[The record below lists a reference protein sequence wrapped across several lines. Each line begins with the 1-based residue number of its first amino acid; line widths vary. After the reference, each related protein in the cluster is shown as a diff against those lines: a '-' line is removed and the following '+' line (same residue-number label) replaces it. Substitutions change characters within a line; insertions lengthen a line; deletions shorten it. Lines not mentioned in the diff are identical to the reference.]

1 MADTA
6 TEAPAAYVLATQ
18 LHDTVREIL
27 DSLDHRHDYL
37 ALELLKYSERIMGN
51 VGAAEAPFAAARRKS
66 HYEIAFAAAC
76 GCAAACDLVLRLR
89 LAPRPLAR
97 RANRLLGSLASI
109 IRPIAE
115 DGHEARSAVEDAIL
129 GDVFRSLAGDA
140 EPEPWQDDADPAAD
154 PWEDDDDDETW

>member
-6 TEAPAAYVLATQ
+6 AEAPAAYVLATQ
-18 LHDTVREIL
+18 FHDTVREIL
-27 DSLDHRHDYL
+27 DGLDHQHDHL

-51 VGAAEAPFAAARRKS
+51 VGAAEAPFAAARRQA
-66 HYEIAFAAAC
+66 HYQIAFGAAC
-76 GCAAACDLVLRLR
+76 GCAAACDIIYRLR
-89 LAPRPLAR
+89 LAPKETAR

-115 DGHEARSAVEDAIL
+115 EGHADRTEEEEAVL
-129 GDVFRSLAGDA
+129 GDVFRSLM
-140 EPEPWQDDADPAAD
+140 DDDSE

>member
-18 LHDTVREIL
+18 FHDTVRELL
-27 DSLDHRHDYL
+27 DALGHQHDHL

-51 VGAAEAPFAAARRKS
+51 VGAAEAPFAAARRQS

-76 GCAAACDLVLRLR
+76 GCAAACDIIYRLR
-89 LAPRPLAR
+89 LAPGDVAR

-115 DGHEARSAVEDAIL
+115 AGHEARTEEEEAIL
-129 GDVFRSLAGDA
+129 GDIFRSLTDDDA
-140 EPEPWQDDADPAAD
+140 EP
-154 PWEDDDDDETW
+154 WEGPDDDETW